1 MKTSMSDDELR
12 KSHEEWEKAKEEA
25 AYLKNYARYKLNR
38 FCGLVLD
45 ELLSKIEATPYSAE
59 YWCRHEDIKA
69 LRFVKSIVDEYIETG
84 ECKRI
89 HSGLCDLYVIDKHS
103 RQIHRVGEHDH
114 DSLCSNLGYVDY
126 YNMQCGDGGGVD
138 SEEGYGYA
146 ILQSEHGYLAD
157 EYGIIDKQY
166 VKEILQYLK
175 EQGED
180 ISKFDENGN
189 YIREE

>member
-1 MKTSMSDDELR
+1 MSDDELR
-12 KSHEEWEKAKEEA
+12 KSHEEWERAKFESDTIRADIRPRIKEA
-25 AYLKNYARYKLNR
+25 LDILGECSDKL
-38 FCGLVLD
+38 
-45 ELLSKIEATPYSAE
+45 AAQPYSAE

-69 LRFVKSIVDEYIETG
+69 ISFFVSCLMEYLKDSK
-84 ECKRI
+84 CSRI

-114 DSLCSNLGYVDY
+114 DSLTTILGYVDY

-146 ILQSEHGYLAD
+146 ILQSDSGYLCD

-189 YIREE
+189 YLREEE